1 VRSSA
6 RSIGVVIIVAIVAAG
21 AFGIW
26 RVVQR
31 SKQIQ
36 SYALLQSMRDAAERV
51 PVRERNTESLN
62 RAISGVYGGRDAWG
76 NPVAVYTQTQPTSY
90 VLVSFGSD
98 GRPDTT
104 STAEYFTM
112 PEADIQRQTARDIV
126 FRDGKVITF
135 GGK

>member
-1 VRSSA
+1 MWLLR
-6 RSIGVVIIVAIVAAG
+6 RLGVVISVAIVVAG
-21 AFGIW
+21 AFGVW
-26 RVVQR
+26 RIVQQSR
-31 SKQIQ
+31 QVQ
-36 SYALLQSMRDAAERV
+36 SYALLQEMQHAAERV
-51 PVRERNTESLN
+51 PASERNAATLY

-76 NPVAVYTQTQPTSY
+76 NPIAVYTMAQPQSY

-112 PEADIQRQTARDIV
+112 AEGNIQGQTARDIV

>member
-1 VRSSA
+1 
-6 RSIGVVIIVAIVAAG
+6 
-21 AFGIW
+21 
-26 RVVQR
+26 
-31 SKQIQ
+31 
-36 SYALLQSMRDAAERV
+36 MRHAVERV
-51 PVRERNTESLN
+51 PASERNAATLK

-76 NPVAVYTQTQPTSY
+76 NPVAVYTKTQPASY

-104 STAEYFTM
+104 TTAEYFTM
-112 PEADIQRQTARDIV
+112 AEDDIQRQTARDIV

>member
-1 VRSSA
+1 MKSSA
-6 RSIGVVIIVAIVAAG
+6 RWIVVVIVVAIVAAG
-21 AFGIW
+21 SFGIW

-31 SKQIQ
+31 SRQVQ
-36 SYALLQSMRDAAERV
+36 SYVLLQSMRHAVERV
-51 PVRERNTESLN
+51 PASERNAETLK

-76 NPVAVYTQTQPTSY
+76 NLVAVYTKTQPASY

-112 PEADIQRQTARDIV
+112 AEDDIKRQTARDIV